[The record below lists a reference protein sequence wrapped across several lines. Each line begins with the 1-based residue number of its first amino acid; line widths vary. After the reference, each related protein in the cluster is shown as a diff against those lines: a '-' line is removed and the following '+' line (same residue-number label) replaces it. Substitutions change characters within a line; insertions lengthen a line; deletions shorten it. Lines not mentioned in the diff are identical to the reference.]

1 MEELSLSCDREFFF
15 QMYVVS
21 GREFKALENQSCGWI
36 VKIFTKPLYEHLK
49 VLTKRLLRTALRWER
64 IWWDMEALR
73 SFDWDY
79 ASIPRFKYI
88 LLYREWMSAEKKS
101 HLWVDEEKYFHI
113 KSPPFLLSE
122 YHGRE
127 WGGEGVVEK
136 ADDVGGVRWIC
147 VWCCMGHTERRS
159 GRERRR
165 KNKLI
170 DIRNVY
176 YFKVLFPPSHIP
188 VQLWVSAL
196 LLPLLCLFFPSSTA
210 CLLCRVPSF
219 DGDCTFMFLF
229 QCFCCRFCFFF
240 SGRNP
245 SLKVRIHRLD
255 AGRCTRWR

>member
-1 MEELSLSCDREFFF
+1 
-15 QMYVVS
+15 
-21 GREFKALENQSCGWI
+21 
-36 VKIFTKPLYEHLK
+36 
-49 VLTKRLLRTALRWER
+49 
-64 IWWDMEALR
+64 
-73 SFDWDY
+73 
-79 ASIPRFKYI
+79 
-88 LLYREWMSAEKKS
+88 
-101 HLWVDEEKYFHI
+101 
-113 KSPPFLLSE
+113 
-122 YHGRE
+122 
-127 WGGEGVVEK
+127 
-136 ADDVGGVRWIC
+136 
-147 VWCCMGHTERRS
+147 MGHTERRS

-240 SGRNP
+240 GTKSVVESANTSTGRRSMHKMKIAHQVHGWEEALNM
-245 SLKVRIHRLD
+245 SRVKLLKSSPFKLPFNGEKENEIYIFEQ
-255 AGRCTRWR
+255 

>member
-1 MEELSLSCDREFFF
+1 MLRFP
-15 QMYVVS
+15 VS
-21 GREFKALENQSCGWI
+21 STFYFTESGWAQ
-36 VKIFTKPLYEHLK
+36 K
-49 VLTKRLLRTALRWER
+49 
-64 IWWDMEALR
+64 
-73 SFDWDY
+73 
-79 ASIPRFKYI
+79 
-88 LLYREWMSAEKKS
+88 KKS

-240 SGRNP
+240 RDEIRRWKCEYIDWTP
-245 SLKVRIHRLD
+245 VD
-255 AGRCTRWR
+255 AQDEDSAPGSRVGSIKHEQSEIIKIFALQIAF